1 MTSVPHPAPQT
12 YAAAIERAERA
23 ERLVVVQRDAL
34 AAVAWRSAFPKR
46 PQPAMTRSAR
56 RSHWPGSCTWRQ
68 S

>member
-34 AAVAWRSAFPKR
+34 AAVAVAIGIP
-46 PQPAMTRSAR
+46 
-56 RSHWPGSCTWRQ
+56 
-68 S
+68 